1 MRSQIGM
8 KVSIVSIPAEKED
21 TFGNECRLGRQSV
34 DSSISMTTFNG
45 LGRNHVQ
52 PFSATRPPR
61 TCLFCR
67 HDSKTQD
74 IRDLASDG
82 CQLPTSAQFTFAQNG
97 RTCAIRK
104 CFLRS
109 PSASLTEDGREIARF
124 KQADEA
130 VWDIL
135 GLRPGSGRTLDD
147 GAFGLLW
154 LGQRASFAAPVPG
167 VGASNL

>member
-52 PFSATRPPR
+52 PFPATRPPR
-61 TCLFCR
+61 SCLFCR

-74 IRDLASDG
+74 IRDLAPKTVKTPPVGVDEVGERRKQILLRRVTGLLDREPTTDPISSRSG
-82 CQLPTSAQFTFAQNG
+82 SFSPTEPLSLPLSGQKRN
-97 RTCAIRK
+97 
-104 CFLRS
+104 
-109 PSASLTEDGREIARF
+109 PARF
-124 KQADEA
+124 LSIAQ
-130 VWDIL
+130 
-135 GLRPGSGRTLDD
+135 S
-147 GAFGLLW
+147 
-154 LGQRASFAAPVPG
+154 APRHRHGPPPCWF
-167 VGASNL
+167 